1 MDFAKIYIA
10 QSISAASNN
19 LRLNNQQIEVI
30 ALLRDS
36 LIKSD
41 NIEEDIRNMKKI
53 TELSTLAIRLSEIMN
68 YLSHGQ
74 IDLFKVSEKFR
85 EHSQYLIKDLSH
97 MLEMVNPAT
106 IKSSLEKMKTINQPV
121 HTTEDTNSEN
131 SISVDPSKRN
141 TDASELES
149 TNISDERENPA
160 TKVIGSKDK
169 DANFFQNYESSVL
182 KPIKQIDALLK
193 TLNEENINKE
203 ELLSLSALMERNGKL
218 SSRIGFDIISNMH
231 SIISY
236 SLFLLGSGELK
247 PIKENVESIRA
258 CLIVIV
264 AVVKGKEVDITNY
277 LNRAESFGNKIQ
289 SIKVKEN
296 I

>member
-68 YLSHGQ
+68 YLTHGQ

-106 IKSSLEKMKTINQPV
+106 IKSSLEKMKTSNQPV
-121 HTTEDTNSEN
+121 HTIEEN
-131 SISVDPSKRN
+131 HQENGIAVDPSKRN
-141 TDASELES
+141 TDASELDSNNFSNEIDNS
-149 TNISDERENPA
+149 S

-169 DANFFQNYESSVL
+169 DATFFQNYESSVL
-182 KPIKQIDALLK
+182 KPIKQIDTILK
-193 TLNEENINKE
+193 ALNEDNLNKE
-203 ELLSLSALMERNGKL
+203 ELLDLAALMERNGKL

-231 SIISY
+231 SIISR
-236 SLFLLGSGELK
+236 SLFLLGTGELK
-247 PIKENVESIRA
+247 PEKENIESIRA

-264 AVVKGKEVDITNY
+264 AVVRGKEVDITNY

>member
-1 MDFAKIYIA
+1 MDFAKLYIA

-36 LIKSD
+36 LIKSE

-68 YLSHGQ
+68 YLTHGQ

-97 MLEMVNPAT
+97 LLEMVNPSSVKT
-106 IKSSLEKMKTINQPV
+106 SLEKLKTINQP
-121 HTTEDTNSEN
+121 TTTIDEN
-131 SISVDPSKRN
+131 GSGNGIAIDPSKRN
-141 TDASELES
+141 TEATELEQGFDS
-149 TNISDERENPA
+149 EVNDSPAADVIDE
-160 TKVIGSKDK
+160 KDK
-169 DANFFQNYESSVL
+169 EAAFFQNYESSVL
-182 KPIKQIDALLK
+182 KPIKQIDTILK
-193 TLNEENINKE
+193 SLNEENLNKE
-203 ELLSLSALMERNGKL
+203 ELLNLSSVMEKNGKL
-218 SSRIGFDIISNMH
+218 SSRIGFEIISNMH
-231 SIISY
+231 TIISHA
-236 SLFLLGSGELK
+236 LLLLGSGEIKPLK
-247 PIKENVESIRA
+247 EIIESIRA

-264 AVVKGKEVDITNY
+264 AVVRGKEVDITNY
-277 LNRAESFGNKIQ
+277 LNRAEAFGNKIQ
-289 SIKVKEN
+289 FIKVKEN

>member
-1 MDFAKIYIA
+1 MDFVKIYIA

-68 YLSHGQ
+68 YLTPGQ

-121 HTTEDTNSEN
+121 HSAEEN
-131 SISVDPSKRN
+131 HQENGIAVDPSKRN
-141 TDASELES
+141 TDAAELDANNFS
-149 TNISDERENPA
+149 NDVDGFS

-169 DANFFQNYESSVL
+169 DATFFQNYESSVL
-182 KPIKQIDALLK
+182 KPIKQIDTILK
-193 TLNEENINKE
+193 ALNEDNLNKE
-203 ELLSLSALMERNGKL
+203 ELLDLAALMERNGKL

-231 SIISY
+231 SIISR
-236 SLFLLGSGELK
+236 SLFLLGTGELK
-247 PIKENVESIRA
+247 PEKENIESVRA

-264 AVVKGKEVDITNY
+264 AVVRGKEVDITNY

-289 SIKVKEN
+289 SINVKEN